1 MGLAVKDLDRTAV
14 DTGVTALSPDSTWI
28 FVAALELTGTNN
40 LVIVSL
46 MSLPLRPS

>member
-1 MGLAVKDLDRTAV
+1 MGLAVKHLDRTAV
-14 DTGVTALSPDSTWI
+14 DAGVTALSPDSTWI